1 MEKSALQVASR
12 PNWYRGIQEK
22 PAGDYFGSLSSLYP
36 DEVFVTHDKKWIVSR
51 MQSGEVSVV
60 QNVCLHAG
68 MEILNTPGTQHSKE
82 IRCSGHQFLY
92 DMRGKLLTAPKFCKL
107 ERSLLRPP
115 FSIWNGY
122 VIGYSAEELQAL
134 DGFGSSLGLPQDF
147 LSAESFWFGKEIEY
161 SLPYPRILMKINY
174 DDGLHVPVYH
184 RFTFGTMV
192 DEREYDWEFGPED
205 TNCSYSIQ
213 VVKIR
218 PDIRAHVDRLMHAHQ
233 KNLSELGWAD
243 FHFWL
248 EEKMPNVKTPIDKE
262 IFAVWASIYGN
273 GYMMPELFFGGR
285 FLAMSYLVSKDGSDN
300 IYRTVSYTDSNGDQQ
315 VKTENNLWNYVEF
328 YIHKSVPEALRD
340 VALEK
345 FIFAYE
351 QSAREDDELCE
362 KLWSAHRRDDLLF
375 DRIVH
380 DQLEAGEAHFRNW
393 LLDQSPQK

>member
-1 MEKSALQVASR
+1 MEKSALQVAGR
-12 PNWYRGIQEK
+12 PNWYRGIQSK

-36 DEVFVTHDKKWIVSR
+36 DEGFVTHDKKWIVSR
-51 MQSGEVSVV
+51 MQNGEVSVV

-92 DMRGKLLTAPKFCKL
+92 DMRGKVLAAPKFCKL

-122 VIGYSAEELQAL
+122 VIGYSDEELKAL

-161 SLPYPRILMKINY
+161 PLPYPRILMKINY

-184 RFTFGTMV
+184 RFTFGAIV
-192 DEREYDWEFGPED
+192 DEREYAWEFGPED
-205 TNCSYSIQ
+205 TSCSYSIQ

-218 PDIRAHVDRLMHAHQ
+218 RDIRAHVARLMHAHQ
-233 KNLSELGWAD
+233 KNLSDLGWAD

-248 EEKMPNVKTPIDKE
+248 EEKMPNVATPIDKE
-262 IFAVWASIYGN
+262 IFAVWGSIYGN
-273 GYMMPELFFGGR
+273 GYMMPELYFGGR
-285 FLAMSYLVSKDGSDN
+285 FLAMSYLTSTFDEHGREVNKN
-300 IYRTVSYTDSNGDQQ
+300 F
-315 VKTENNLWNYVEF
+315 VEF
-328 YIHKSVPEALRD
+328 SIHKSVPEALRD

-393 LLDQSPQK
+393 FLPQSVKR